1 MITSSLAMPL
11 IATTTL
17 ATIIFIALGFMPT
30 PSRAAALWSAAFS
43 SAMVGSYMW
52 LAYELWDLPTF
63 RALGAGLAIAPMAL
77 IWSGLR
83 ARRRAKRQYVALS
96 VAYLIVM
103 PAVLL
108 ASAFTPAY
116 GVTFRV
122 VLAVTAVF
130 AAMTIIELI
139 RLGQQK
145 RDESYPLLGACAAF
159 IIFAVVSIVDGV
171 LVARRITDNPD
182 SLQFLRTINLV
193 GIIVFVIC
201 ALVTTMLLTA
211 RGQRGQRTAHS
222 AFETTVRDRLNRAE
236 AANDPWWS
244 VLDIRLDDPDEIR
257 GASSTAA
264 FNSTSDRFARD
275 VDLALPADAD
285 LEQMSAT
292 RVIALLPRAQG
303 GVREILADLLERLA
317 NVDESQ
323 AVPIRLSASI
333 GWAQVQTAGYGFD
346 DLLAAASAAVK
357 VAQANGGDRW
367 ERVRDTTD

>member
-182 SLQFLRTINLV
+182 SLQFLRTIDLV